1 MQITETTTSVL
12 PLLTNQGSNILCT
25 FSPNAFNSSFCSLV
39 LFSCSFSTWILQQ
52 QTKLE
57 ENELDDAISVFRNH
71 CEPHPLGMPPNMD
84 GYVGPS
90 PLVNSL
96 GQTPQDNNP
105 TNEPPTTIKLERVP
119 ANSKF
124 DWSTSSC
131 RYFIFLSRSNQVNTG
146 FDFAEKRK
154 DPLDTDTKPS
164 SSSSVDGSNKGGKRT
179 RR

>member
-1 MQITETTTSVL
+1 MH
-12 PLLTNQGSNILCT
+12 
-25 FSPNAFNSSFCSLV
+25 
-39 LFSCSFSTWILQQ
+39 LFIVYLQQ

-84 GYVGPS
+84 GSYGGPS
-90 PLVNSL
+90 PLVNSI
-96 GQTPQDNNP
+96 GQTPQENNP

-119 ANSKF
+119 ANS
-124 DWSTSSC
+124 SE
-131 RYFIFLSRSNQVNTG
+131 FLTNSKYRKYSKKIIEKKNPIMPNCWLKLNSIVFVVN
-146 FDFAEKRK
+146 FSEKRK
-154 DPLDTDTKPS
+154 EPPDVDTKP